1 MQAHIRGRILMEYA
15 NHFGHLLL
23 TTGNKSEM
31 SVGYATLY
39 GDMSRGLNLI
49 GDLWKT
55 DVYALA
61 EHLNEVAGRDVIPRA
76 VIEKAPSAELADGQR
91 GEDSLPPYPV
101 LDALLK
107 LILEPDLLT
116 VDERAEALAL
126 AGKASPDVQ
135 QKVVRMV
142 KYAEFKRRQAPPI
155 IRVHRR
161 AFGFGRRMPL
171 AQRFVPDAA
180 DIVRNHG

>member
-1 MQAHIRGRILMEYA
+1 
-15 NHFGHLLL
+15 LL

-39 GDMSRGLNLI
+39 GDMSGGLNLI

-55 DVYALA
+55 EVYALA
-61 EHLNEVAGRDVIPRA
+61 EHINAEAGRDIIPRA
-76 VIEKAPSAELADGQR
+76 IIEKAPSAELADGQR
-91 GEDSLPPYPV
+91 DEDSLPPYPV

-107 LILEPDLLT
+107 LILEPDLLSA
-116 VDERAEALAL
+116 DERVEALAL
-126 AGKASPDVQ
+126 ANKASRDVQ
-135 QKVVRMV
+135 QKVIRMV
-142 KYAEFKRRQAPPI
+142 KNAEFKRWQAPPI

-171 AQRFVPDAA
+171 AQRFVPNVA
-180 DIVRNHG
+180 DIVRNNG